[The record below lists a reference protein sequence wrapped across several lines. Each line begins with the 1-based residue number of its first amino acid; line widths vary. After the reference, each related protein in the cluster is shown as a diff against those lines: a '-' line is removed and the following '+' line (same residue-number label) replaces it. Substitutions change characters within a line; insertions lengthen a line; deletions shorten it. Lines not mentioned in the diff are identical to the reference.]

1 MDIFDII
8 SYILRVK
15 HKKVA
20 KIYLWRSS
28 EKDYGIYFLI
38 QTLIAQGENEIDIIA
53 EDELDNKIEFIKV
66 KRQVKNTFKYVVKR
80 NQLSLTE
87 QR

>member
-1 MDIFDII
+1 MEEFG
-8 SYILRVK
+8 
-15 HKKVA
+15 
-20 KIYLWRSS
+20 
-28 EKDYGIYFLI
+28 KDYGIYFLI

-80 NQLSLTE
+80 NQLSLTG